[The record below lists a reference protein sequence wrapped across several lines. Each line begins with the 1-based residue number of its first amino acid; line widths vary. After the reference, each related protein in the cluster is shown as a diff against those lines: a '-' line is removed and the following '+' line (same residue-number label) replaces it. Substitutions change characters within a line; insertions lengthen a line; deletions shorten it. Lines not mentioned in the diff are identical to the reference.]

1 MELFSISLHDAE
13 QSQREKLHDLLHQ
26 EYTLLHNFPVK
37 PRLEWNSELDRL
49 TGRIDTVPD
58 FQLIEHGPPLYRSTA
73 TALAEYIV
81 SELEQQLLTSIIR
94 KQYRIEREEEL
105 ATIVRFCLEMLGSI
119 QSDPGERD
127 PFGEADR
134 KRRKQKVTDEL
145 ELFLQD
151 NTELNLIG
159 FVTFR
164 LQTYWSELRD
174 AAEYAVDEFVMD
186 KQYQEFIS
194 LLRYF
199 VDLQDPKLPLVHLL
213 HETGHEFIV
222 CDERLQPLEHKPVDR
237 IVAEMVEYEMNVED
251 MVISTLVTIA
261 PKQIV
266 IHTRQPEL
274 QIIRTIESIFGIRV
288 SVCVGCVS
296 CHASFENRI

>member
-13 QSQREKLHDLLHQ
+13 PDQRHKLHELLLQ
-26 EYTLLHNFPVK
+26 EYTGLHNFPAI
-37 PRLEWNSELDRL
+37 PRLEWHWGTDRL
-49 TGRIDTVPD
+49 VGWIDQMPD
-58 FQLIEHGPPLYRSTA
+58 FRLVEHGPTLYRSTA
-73 TALAEYIV
+73 FALAEYIV
-81 SELEQQLLTSIIR
+81 SELEQRLLSTIIR
-94 KQYRIEREEEL
+94 KQYRIERQEEL
-105 ATIVRFCLEMLGSI
+105 ATIVRFCSEMLGSVKA
-119 QSDPGERD
+119 DPNERD
-127 PFGEADR
+127 AFGEADR
-134 KRRKQKVTDEL
+134 RRRKQKVADEL
-145 ELFLQD
+145 ESYLQE
-151 NTELNLIG
+151 NTELHLTG

-164 LQTYWSELRD
+164 LHAYWNELRD

-199 VDLQDPKLPLVHLL
+199 VDMQDSKIPLVHLL
-213 HETGHEFIV
+213 HKTGHEFLV

-274 QIIRTIESIFGIRV
+274 QIIRTIESIFGLRV
-288 SVCVGCVS
+288 SVCVGCSS
-296 CHASFENRI
+296 CHSSFESRL